1 MKKLIVLIFA
11 LCLLNCPTLY
21 SQNRVRAIEGGL
33 FVGLNLPSS
42 KCGFESAELG
52 PDIGLELRYNFKK
65 QPIDVGLQYTM
76 SMVNRGFTCGD
87 GHPDSERCKSINL
100 LALADYN
107 INRGDKVSFFC
118 GVGVGF
124 AGFELSAPSDVVPS
138 IYHLTNRTFVGKKSA
153 SFCFMPRVGVE
164 FFNRLRLSVEYKIE
178 EKANSN
184 IAFNIGFAFGGGKI
198 KD

>member
-33 FVGLNLPSS
+33 FVGLGSGTN
-42 KCGFESAELG
+42 KCGYKSMAVGVGLG
-52 PDIGLELRYNFKK
+52 AELRYNF
-65 QPIDVGLQYTM
+65 QNLPIDLGIQYSL
-76 SMVNRGFTCGD
+76 SMVNRKYEKTLYYD
-87 GHPDSERCKSINL
+87 PDPTTRSKSSNL
-100 LALADYN
+100 LLIGDYN
-107 INRGDKVSFFC
+107 FNRGNKVSVF
-118 GVGVGF
+118 VGLGTGL
-124 AGFELSAPSDVVPS
+124 AKFEDSAPAEE
-138 IYHLTNRTFVGKKSA
+138 SA
-153 SFCFMPRVGVE
+153 LGRVFIGDRRYSFCFMPRVGVE